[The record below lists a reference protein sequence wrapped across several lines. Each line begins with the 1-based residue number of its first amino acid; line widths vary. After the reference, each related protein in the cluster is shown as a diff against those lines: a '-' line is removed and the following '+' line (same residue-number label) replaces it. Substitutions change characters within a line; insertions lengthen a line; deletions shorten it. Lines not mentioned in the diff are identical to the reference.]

1 MWNTL
6 ENALKYGLKG
16 ANGGKV
22 WSIKFESMSESA
34 NGKPINV
41 F

>member
-1 MWNTL
+1 MWNTI

-16 ANGGKV
+16 ANEGKI
-22 WSIKFESMSESA
+22 WAIKFESMSESA
-34 NGKPINV
+34 NGKTINT